1 VLPESGA
8 WRRSQRTS
16 KITGNDNTKFQL
28 PTSILRASFLAPFAE
43 RIFSEVGADRGANE
57 FYRWRTRPPASTFLA
72 LIADAL
78 FHSQAHT
85 LLKLA
90 HSFATEP
97 SRKRRPSK
105 GITPQKL
112 EAGCSSM

>member
-1 VLPESGA
+1 MCCPSQARGDVHRGPPKLPVTIT
-8 WRRSQRTS
+8 RSS
-16 KITGNDNTKFQL
+16 NFQ
-28 PTSILRASFLAPFAE
+28 PQFCVRPYLAPFAE

-97 SRKRRPSK
+97 SRKRRPS
-105 GITPQKL
+105 
-112 EAGCSSM
+112 